1 MNEPRSKDSPGR
13 GVAVIVYG
21 LYLGAIMTLVTLPLG
36 ALLAAL
42 GLRRS
47 AGWVATHLRF
57 QLWTFLGLTVSGIA
71 ALLLWQLLGQMAA
84 PPMSAWA
91 FGYLYFTLAIGWMI
105 GRCGVGIH
113 RLTANRPIERPD
125 SLLFGGVSPALSDG

>member
-42 GLRRS
+42 GLRSS

>member
-1 MNEPRSKDSPGR
+1 MTELRSKDSPGR
-13 GVAVIVYG
+13 GSAVIVYG
-21 LYLGAIMTLVTLPLG
+21 LYLGAIMTVVTLPLG
-36 ALLAAL
+36 ALLAWWRL
-42 GLRRS
+42 GHS
-47 AGWVATHLRF
+47 ADWVETHLRF
-57 QLWTFLGLTVSGIA
+57 QLRTFLVLAASGIA

-113 RLTANRPIERPD
+113 RLTSNRPIERPQ
-125 SLLFGGVSPALSDG
+125 SLLFGGIRPALSDG